1 MPDPN
6 GPPIVTP
13 FISAA
18 TEPGSLLSTRSNS
31 RAARRSIYTIR
42 GKLGE
47 GIYFLMIRFGP
58 AAAWIDIGPDVHD
71 QKSKVGSGRRPRL
84 SKRLEGGSG
93 LDKNTVDPGVV

>member
-1 MPDPN
+1 
-6 GPPIVTP
+6 
-13 FISAA
+13 
-18 TEPGSLLSTRSNS
+18 
-31 RAARRSIYTIR
+31 
-42 GKLGE
+42 
-47 GIYFLMIRFGP
+47 MIRFGP